1 MIYLRDI
8 SLSFADRKI
17 FEKINWTIND
27 RGRVGLVGDNGTGK
41 TTMLRA
47 ILGSVD
53 LDGGSIEIPDRKRVS
68 IGYLPQDLVELDPI
82 PLLDYLRQK
91 SGIAKLEEELK
102 SCEETLSA
110 SAADDPDH
118 EKLLKGYET
127 AVARFQAKDGY
138 AFESQAKQMLAG
150 FGFREK
156 DFGKNCVDFSG
167 GWKMRIMLAVI
178 LLSRTDIMLLDEPTN
193 HLDTESLEWLES
205 WLKDY
210 PGTIVTI
217 AHDRVF
223 LDKIVTVIAEL
234 ANRTITL
241 YKGNYSYFLSEKERR
256 REALKKEMELQR
268 AEIKRI
274 REFIERFRYKATKSS
289 QVQSRVKMLEK
300 FDLLQ
305 EEGSGKTVT
314 IRFPESPRSGKEVLS
329 IRRLEKSYGDLN
341 VFHDVSFT
349 LYRGEKAAVVG
360 VNGAGKSTLSR
371 ILSGAEA
378 PTAGEVACG
387 LNVKMAFFS
396 QESAQN
402 LNYQRT
408 IWEEVG
414 AAGTRSNDQER
425 RNLLGAFLFS
435 GDDVFKPISV
445 LSGGEKS
452 RLALL
457 KILLTDTNLLIL
469 DEPTNHLDIKTRE
482 IFQNALLNYHGTILI
497 VSHDR
502 YFLDCLVGRVFELRD
517 GVCHEY
523 RGNYSYFIEKRR
535 EEQSASPTPP
545 SPASGSPAG
554 SAGAATPQNGAEAKA
569 GSSRKAGASTP
580 ARSAM
585 DAETAGKTK
594 GAAGA
599 SAAEVGEK
607 VDDGS
612 RKLGDG
618 RKPAEAGRKPEER
631 SRKTKEEKRL
641 EADERNRIS
650 RATLSLR
657 EKLAATEA
665 RIAVLE
671 TKQKEDELIL
681 CETEIYREPERIK
694 QLNQE
699 LKTIAAELE
708 ELYYQWNDLS
718 LRIEA
723 LEEPPRG

>member
-17 FEKINWTIND
+17 FEKINWTITD

-47 ILGSVD
+47 ILGAVD
-53 LDGGSIEIPDRKRVS
+53 LDAGTIEIPDRKRVS
-68 IGYLPQDLVELDPI
+68 IAYLPQDLVELDPI

-91 SGIAKLEEELK
+91 SGIADLEEELK
-102 SCEETLSA
+102 RCEGALSV
-110 SAADDPDH
+110 SAADNPDR
-118 EKLLKGYET
+118 EKHLKEYET

-138 AFESQAKQMLAG
+138 AFEAQAKQMLAG

-156 DFGKNCVDFSG
+156 DFGKNCADFSG

-178 LLSRTDIMLLDEPTN
+178 LLSRPDIMLNDEPTN
-193 HLDTESLEWLES
+193 HKHTESLEWLES

-234 ANRTITL
+234 ANRTVTI
-241 YKGNYSYFLSEKERR
+241 YKGNYSYYLAEKERR

-274 REFIERFRYKATKSS
+274 KEFIERFRYKATKSS

-300 FDLLQ
+300 FEVLQ

-329 IRRLEKSYGDLN
+329 VHRLAKSYGELN
-341 VFHDVSFT
+341 VFHDVNFA

-371 ILSGAEA
+371 ILNSEET
-378 PTAGEVACG
+378 PTAGEVIAG

-396 QESAQN
+396 QESTQN

-408 IWEEVG
+408 IWEEVA
-414 AAGTRSNDQER
+414 AAGIRSNDQER
-425 RNLLGAFLFS
+425 RNILGAFLFS
-435 GDDVFKPISV
+435 GDDVYKPISV

-502 YFLDCLVGRVFELRD
+502 YFLDCLVDHVFELRD
-517 GVCHEY
+517 GVCREY

-535 EEQSASPTPP
+535 EEQAAALTPP
-545 SPASGSPAG
+545 ALVPGLPVGSR
-554 SAGAATPQNGAEAKA
+554 SAATRSAEAEGKA
-569 GSSRKAGASTP
+569 GPSPKGGESTP
-580 ARSAM
+580 APYAT
-585 DAETAGKTK
+585 DAETADK
-594 GAAGA
+594 
-599 SAAEVGEK
+599 
-607 VDDGS
+607 
-612 RKLGDG
+612 
-618 RKPAEAGRKPEER
+618 KPEER
-631 SRKTKEEKRL
+631 SRKTKEGKRQ
-641 EADERNRIS
+641 EAEERNRVS
-650 RATLSLR
+650 RATASLR
-657 EKLAATEA
+657 EKLSATEG
-665 RIAVLE
+665 RIALLE
-671 TKQKEDELIL
+671 AKKRENEQTL
-681 CETEIYREPERIK
+681 CEPEIYKDPERIRN
-694 QLNQE
+694 LGQE
-699 LKTIAAELE
+699 IKVAETELE
-708 ELYYQWNDLS
+708 DLYYQWNDLT

-723 LEEPPRG
+723 LEESPQG

>member
-17 FEKINWTIND
+17 FDRITWTITD
-27 RGRVGLVGDNGTGK
+27 RGRVALVGDNGTGK
-41 TTMLRA
+41 TTLLRA

-53 LDGGSIEIPDRKRVS
+53 LDGGTIEIPDRKRVT
-68 IGYLPQDLVELDPI
+68 IGYLPQDLIELDPV
-82 PLLDYLRQK
+82 PLMDYLRHK
-91 SGIAKLEEELK
+91 SGIAALEDAVKRSEEA
-102 SCEETLSA
+102 LSQA
-110 SAADDPDH
+110 DPDDPAH
-118 EKLLKGYET
+118 EKLLKEYEDDI
-127 AVARFQAKDGY
+127 ARFQAKDGY
-138 AFESQAKQMLAG
+138 AFEAQAKQILAG
-150 FGFREK
+150 FGFRES
-156 DFGKNCVDFSG
+156 DFAKNCGDFSG

-178 LLSRTDIMLLDEPTN
+178 LLSRPDIMLLDEPTN

-210 PGTIVTI
+210 PGTIITI

-234 ANRTITL
+234 ANRTITI
-241 YKGNYSYFLSEKERR
+241 YKGNYTYYLREKERR

-274 REFIERFRYKATKSS
+274 REFVERFRYKATKAS
-289 QVQSRVKMLEK
+289 QVQSRLKQLEK
-300 FDLLQ
+300 FDLVR
-305 EEGSGKTVT
+305 EEGNGKSVT

-329 IRRLEKSYGDLN
+329 VRRLAKSYGDLT
-341 VFHDVSFT
+341 VFHDVNFT

-371 ILSGAEA
+371 ILSGDEE
-378 PTAGEVACG
+378 PTAGEAFMG

-402 LNYQRT
+402 LNYRRT
-408 IWEEVG
+408 IWEEVS

-435 GDDVFKPISV
+435 GDDVYKEISV

-482 IFQNALLNYHGTILI
+482 IFQNALLSYQGTILI

-502 YFLDCLVGRVFELRD
+502 YFLDCLVDRVFELRD

-535 EEQSASPTPP
+535 EAQTAAAAPP
-545 SPASGSPAG
+545 GSPAPLPADHPA
-554 SAGAATPQNGAEAKA
+554 SPPAEDQGGKPREEK
-569 GSSRKAGASTP
+569 SRKS
-580 ARSAM
+580 
-585 DAETAGKTK
+585 
-594 GAAGA
+594 
-599 SAAEVGEK
+599 
-607 VDDGS
+607 
-612 RKLGDG
+612 
-618 RKPAEAGRKPEER
+618 
-631 SRKTKEEKRL
+631 KEEKRQ
-641 EADERNRIS
+641 EAEERNRIS
-650 RATLSLR
+650 RATSALKR
-657 EKLAATEA
+657 ELVATEE
-665 RIAVLE
+665 RIASLE
-671 TKQKEDELIL
+671 SKKKENELIL
-681 CETEIYREPERIK
+681 CEPGIYREPERIR
-694 QLNQE
+694 QLDQE
-699 LKTIAAELE
+699 LKAISGELE
-708 ELYYQWNDLS
+708 DLYYQWNDLTLRLETLEES
-718 LRIEA
+718 LRC
-723 LEEPPRG
+723 

>member
-17 FEKINWTIND
+17 FEKINWTITD

-53 LDGGSIEIPDRKRVS
+53 LDGGTIEIPDRKRMS
-68 IGYLPQDLVELDPI
+68 IGYLPQDLVEFEPL
-82 PLLDYLRQK
+82 PLLDYLREK
-91 SGIAKLEEELK
+91 SGIADLEEELK
-102 SCEETLSA
+102 RCEEALSV

-118 EKLLKGYET
+118 EKLLKDYET

-138 AFESQAKQMLAG
+138 AFEAQAKQMLAG

-156 DFGKNCVDFSG
+156 DFGKNCADFSG

-241 YKGNYSYFLSEKERR
+241 YKGNYSYFLAEKERR

-274 REFIERFRYKATKSS
+274 KDFIERFRYKATKSS

-300 FDLLQ
+300 FEVLR

-329 IRRLEKSYGDLN
+329 VRRLAKSYGDLN
-341 VFHDVSFT
+341 VFHDVNFT

-371 ILSGAEA
+371 ILDGDET
-378 PTAGEVACG
+378 PTAGEVATG

-435 GDDVFKPISV
+435 GDDVYKPISV

-482 IFQNALLNYHGTILI
+482 IFQNALLRYQGTILI

-535 EEQSASPTPP
+535 EEQNAALTPP

-554 SAGAATPQNGAEAKA
+554 SAGAATPPTGAEAKA
-569 GSSRKAGASTP
+569 GSSQKAGESTP

-585 DAETAGKTK
+585 DAETAGKKTD
-594 GAAGA
+594 
-599 SAAEVGEK
+599 E
-607 VDDGS
+607 GS
-612 RKLGDG
+612 C
-618 RKPAEAGRKPEER
+618 KPCNEAGRKPEER
-631 SRKTKEEKRL
+631 SRKTKEEKRQ
-641 EADERNRIS
+641 EAEERNRIS
-650 RATLSLR
+650 RATSSLR
-657 EKLAATEA
+657 EKLAATEE
-665 RIAVLE
+665 RIALLE
-671 TKQKEDELIL
+671 AKKKVNEQIL
-681 CETEIYREPERIK
+681 CEPEIYKEPERIRN
-694 QLNQE
+694 LGQE
-699 LKTIAAELE
+699 IKTADAELE
-708 ELYYQWNDLS
+708 DLYYQWNDLT
-718 LRIEA
+718 LRIEV
-723 LEEPPRG
+723 LEESPRG